1 MSDAQPDNPQ
11 PSDDSRA
18 SSRASDLA
26 IDLSHVAKTYK
37 GKVRALRG
45 ISMRVRRGEVYGL
58 LGPNGAGKS
67 TLVKILMTVISPSQC
82 EGTML
87 GQRVGHKPT
96 LARVGYL
103 PEHHK
108 FPSYLTGNQVIDFYG
123 SLGGV
128 AKADRR
134 TRSAELLDLVGMS
147 DWGHKK
153 VGGYSKGM
161 RQRLGIAQALIADPD
176 VVFLDEPTDGV
187 DPVGRKDIR
196 DVLATIR
203 DRGKTVFLNSHLL
216 SELEM
221 ICDRVGIMVKGEIRQ
236 EGTIDE
242 LTVDQHRYQVKVPPE
257 HGAVL
262 AEVTTAISHPPASD
276 PVGEWSGSRELSNGS
291 YIRAHADLGR
301 AEINSADPALIQPLI
316 DALRAKA
323 VPILDVRG
331 TRPSLEDLFM
341 QAVTDPDTGRAM
353 SVGAIANTKRSGSKA
368 SGGTSA

>member
-1 MSDAQPDNPQ
+1 MSDTPQ
-11 PSDDSRA
+11 DTTPTPRESADF
-18 SSRASDLA
+18 A

-108 FPSYLTGNQVIDFYG
+108 FPAYLTGNQVIDFYG

-128 AKADRR
+128 SRNERR
-134 TRSAELLDLVGMS
+134 TRSAELLELVGMS
-147 DWGHKK
+147 DWGGRK

-242 LTVDQHRYQVKVPPE
+242 LTVDQHRYRVRVPRE
-257 HGAVL
+257 HGPAL
-262 AEVTTAISHPPASD
+262 AEVVASISHPATTD
-276 PVGEWSGSRELSNGS
+276 PTGEWSGSRELPGGAF
-291 YIRAHADLGR
+291 IRAHPDEAR

-316 DALRAKA
+316 DALRARA

-341 QAVTDPDTGRAM
+341 QAVTDPDTGRAL
-353 SVGAIANTKRSGSKA
+353 SVGAAANRKKTAAKADGGSA
-368 SGGTSA
+368 A